1 MPVALEVQVPPDV
14 ELVKVVEPLIQ
25 SDKLPVIGLTV
36 GKLVTVELGI
46 DNVISGFAPADAM
59 DNEPEYVPALA
70 DALNLIKTVVVVNV
84 PALVCA
90 NTKLVEYVPELVAD
104 ISNPVGAVKLTVV
117 EAFKL
122 LAEIVIVCALE
133 ATP

>member
-1 MPVALEVQVPPDV
+1 MPA
-14 ELVKVVEPLIQ
+14 
-25 SDKLPVIGLTV
+25 
-36 GKLVTVELGI
+36 
-46 DNVISGFAPADAM
+46 F
-59 DNEPEYVPALA
+59 A

-84 PALVCA
+84 PELVCA
-90 NTKLVEYVPELVAD
+90 NTKLVEYVPVLVAD
-104 ISNPVGAVKLTVV
+104 ISNPVGANKLTVV